1 MNNKP
6 GPFVF
11 CHQLD
16 GEGGSKNLDRAALDA
31 WKPENGPLWVH
42 LDIGDSEAR
51 RWLMQRRKLPK
62 PARDLLLA
70 QETRPRS
77 VSLDEGLMVVLRG
90 VNSNPGDDPED
101 MVAVR
106 IWIDANRIISSRRR
120 RLLSVIDVSDS
131 LKAAKGP
138 RSHGEL
144 LLRIVERLGDRIG
157 EFIDQLEARL
167 DDIEDEARS
176 GQPTNFLPKLS
187 VLRRQIASVRRF
199 LSPQREA
206 LDRLARHSL
215 ALLGETLTQDLHQE
229 ADRMT
234 RYLEDLDLVRERA
247 IVMHEELLSRI
258 AQEQNERMYVLS
270 IVAAIFLPLSFVTGL
285 LGMNVGGLPGVDS
298 QLGFAGSVVVMVAV
312 AVGLIAF
319 FRGRK
324 WL

>member
-1 MNNKP
+1 MSDKA
-6 GPFVF
+6 GAFVF

-16 GEGGSKNLDRAALDA
+16 GAGGSKVLDQAGLDA
-31 WKPENGPLWVH
+31 WRSGDGPLWVH
-42 LDIGDSEAR
+42 LDIGDAAAR
-51 RWLMQRRKLPK
+51 NWLMQRRKLPK
-62 PARDLLLA
+62 PAKDLLLA

-77 VSLDEGLMVVLRG
+77 VALEQGLMIVLRG
-90 VNSNPGDDPED
+90 VNTNPGDDPED

-106 IWIDANRIISSRRR
+106 IWIDADRIISSRRR
-120 RLLSVIDVSDS
+120 RLLSVIDVNDS

-138 RSHGEL
+138 RTHGEL
-144 LLRIVERLGDRIG
+144 LLRIVERMGDRIG

-167 DDIEDEARS
+167 DEIEDEARS
-176 GQPTNFLPKLS
+176 GQPTNFLPRLA

-206 LDRLARHSL
+206 LDRLSRHSF
-215 ALLGETLTQDLHQE
+215 ALLGETLTQELHQE

-234 RYLEDLDLVRERA
+234 RYLEDLDLARERA
-247 IVMHEELLSRI
+247 VVMHEELLSRI
-258 AQEQNERMYVLS
+258 AQEQNDRMYVLS

-298 QLGFAGSVVVMVAV
+298 QLGFAGSVVVMVVV
-312 AVGLIAF
+312 AVGLIAY
-319 FRGRK
+319 FRGKR